1 MSHLEERKSGK
12 TIVSFFFFIIS
23 FFPLFWFYSA
33 SFQDTVTISSIASNV
48 F

>member
-1 MSHLEERKSGK
+1 MSYLEKRKSGK
-12 TIVSFFFFIIS
+12 TIVVVVFLIIS
-23 FFPLFWFYSA
+23 SFPLFWFYSA